1 MNILEYAILTEKNKD
16 IKCTEEER
24 TILVQKLNEAL
35 NKKYHAVCLNIGGM
49 LDTEDNLSEEMLKS
63 IYSILKKN
71 VPIVLITGRGE
82 GGLKLFVNTLIEQL
96 KERYNVSSS
105 LLKDII
111 GISNNGNFLFYT
123 SGKDKEKYL
132 DFFYNLTD
140 EHSLNLL
147 SNFRDELLIEKNDI
161 TSNNY
166 ITYSYCKSLND
177 VLTNIRIIVTNEEK
191 LEQIEEYISKKISN
205 NETYNKILKYDIGKF
220 RGNTVLQIG
229 ISTKGKAVEEIER
242 FLGIPKNSIL
252 RIGSNGQYD
261 GADYEM
267 LKSLQGFSTDRYSQ
281 DIDGCFPVF
290 DDEGKLLKGIS
301 AIQFLL

>member
-140 EHSLNLL
+140 EHFYQIL
-147 SNFRDELLIEKNDI
+147 EM
-161 TSNNY
+161 NY
-166 ITYSYCKSLND
+166 
-177 VLTNIRIIVTNEEK
+177 
-191 LEQIEEYISKKISN
+191 
-205 NETYNKILKYDIGKF
+205 
-220 RGNTVLQIG
+220 
-229 ISTKGKAVEEIER
+229 
-242 FLGIPKNSIL
+242 
-252 RIGSNGQYD
+252 
-261 GADYEM
+261 
-267 LKSLQGFSTDRYSQ
+267 
-281 DIDGCFPVF
+281 
-290 DDEGKLLKGIS
+290 
-301 AIQFLL
+301 